1 MYNCRK
7 VISAVH
13 PYRVS
18 GPYPYLA
25 ASNLLADWH

>member
-7 VISAVH
+7 VISSVH

-18 GPYPYLA
+18 GSFLA
-25 ASNLLADWH
+25 ASNLLAEWH

>member
-7 VISAVH
+7 VISSVH

-18 GPYPYLA
+18 GFYLA
-25 ASNLLADWH
+25 ASNLLADRY